1 MCCNFYSTTLQSLLL
16 DLCVMG
22 THVYRLGLFICRNRY
37 DRGRV
42 LGALCGTLADYLQ
55 HYRRQILSLRQAGV
69 HLLFAKGRR
78 PLAGHPGVCSHL
90 PFD

>member
-1 MCCNFYSTTLQSLLL
+1 
-16 DLCVMG
+16 MG
-22 THVYRLGLFICRNRY
+22 THVYRLGLFLCRNRY

-69 HLLFAKGRR
+69 YSVFANGRR
-78 PLAGHPGVCSHL
+78 PLAGYP
-90 PFD
+90 